1 VNIGEG
7 YSRKVRRD
15 RSRFYEYALGSA
27 RESRNWYY
35 QARDTMGPN
44 AANARIALHSTLA
57 RILIVMLRK
66 AREDPV
72 LIPPP

>member
-1 VNIGEG
+1 
-7 YSRKVRRD
+7 
-15 RSRFYEYALGSA
+15 
-27 RESRNWYY
+27 
-35 QARDTMGPN
+35 MGPN

-66 AREDPV
+66 AREEPV